1 MKATEEAGHYRDIAR
16 TSAEVRAGQPE
27 PQYRASVVSL
37 PPCGGVGAGQLNGGD
52 RAMSQ
57 ALDNKQSGLE
67 ACPAAEVGSDLAQ
80 RSGEYACDI
89 SGD

>member
-1 MKATEEAGHYRDIAR
+1 
-16 TSAEVRAGQPE
+16 
-27 PQYRASVVSL
+27 
-37 PPCGGVGAGQLNGGD
+37 
-52 RAMSQ
+52 MSQ